1 MHFLRPV
8 CVVLSL
14 ARGLA
19 ASEPPAPIQLEERY
33 HISQRALAEDI
44 WDKFKDGASC
54 IGCESVIVLLKGLA
68 LLGDGLFVR
77 TLQEICKL
85 SKAEDDDVCEGAIG
99 LEGPIIARAVR
110 NIKISSQTSKLFCIN
125 FLGVCDYPATT
136 PSRSP
141 LPATSPLPICC
152 RPYTASDAPGVS
164 SSPAGP
170 NGDHRCDTPVS
181 LEESMYAAISELV
194 PDAIFS
200 ICTGDIVDH
209 TVWNTSKEFNTISIT
224 DSYARMA
231 RTLGTVYGTP
241 ATTKPTQRTRSPF
254 TINSEARWIYDLLST
269 TWSRWIGAEAASTAR
284 DRGRYSIRH
293 PGTNLR
299 IISLN
304 TNMYYTQNYWLY
316 QRTMDRDPDGQIAW
330 LAAELDAAERASE
343 RVYLLGHMPLGD
355 HNAFRDQS
363 NYLDQLVVRY
373 SDTIAAMFFGHTHF
387 DQFQISYSRYGPS
400 AGRRAEDA
408 RVVSYIGPSL
418 TPTSG
423 MPSFRAYLVDPD
435 TFAVLDVETYIAD
448 MSDPTFQTAGPRWRK
463 LYSAKETYG
472 PLALAADQTAFDGY
486 YLRKSRGWKAGESCA
501 GPCRDAEICQ
511 IRAARGEDNCYEP
524 VPGVHFNK
532 RVEDPVQNRDECG
545 ISVSRATINSL
556 IVKRD
561 SLALLKKRFVENH
574 APTML

>member
-1 MHFLRPV
+1 MKAVRSTDTNTNFFFTL
-8 CVVLSL
+8 
-14 ARGLA
+14 
-19 ASEPPAPIQLEERY
+19 
-33 HISQRALAEDI
+33 
-44 WDKFKDGASC
+44 
-54 IGCESVIVLLKGLA
+54 LLK
-68 LLGDGLFVR
+68 V
-77 TLQEICKL
+77 
-85 SKAEDDDVCEGAIG
+85 
-99 LEGPIIARAVR
+99 
-110 NIKISSQTSKLFCIN
+110 
-125 FLGVCDYPATT
+125 
-136 PSRSP
+136 
-141 LPATSPLPICC
+141 
-152 RPYTASDAPGVS
+152 
-164 SSPAGP
+164 
-170 NGDHRCDTPVS
+170 
-181 LEESMYAAISELV
+181 
-194 PDAIFS
+194 
-200 ICTGDIVDH
+200 
-209 TVWNTSKEFNTISIT
+209 T

-241 ATTKPTQRTRSPF
+241 GNHETHPTNAFPPF

-316 QRTMDRDPDGQIAW
+316 QRTMDQDPDGQIAW

-435 TFAVLDVETYIAD
+435 TFAVLDVETYMSD

-472 PLALAADQTAFDGY
+472 ALVQPPLSDPSAELTPAFWHRVTEAFAADQAAFDGY
-486 YLRKSRGWKAGESCA
+486 YLRKSRGWKATDSCT

-511 IRAARGEDNCYEP
+511 MRAARGEDNCYEP

-556 IVKRD
+556 IVRRD